1 MTADPNPNQSRDRL
15 SRVLGVVSLG
25 LGVPP
30 LAAPARFSQAMGVTG
45 AQRHRLAATAVG
57 VRSSGLVP
65 ACSRSAAA
73 RGCGQGS
80 RAMRWTLPCS
90 AGRCASTTGATGG
103 VQGVF
108 GLRARLRRSQPEPS
122 GRERTVAAIAA
133 VAGITALDIYA
144 ATTRSRKD
152 LGLEIAATTTVAK
165 TPEQVYA
172 FWRQLENLPTFMGH
186 LEEVRVSGDGTSHW
200 RASAPLGSSVEWDAR
215 IVEDVPGERIAWRSA
230 EGADVRNNGVVRFAP
245 APGGRGTE
253 LHVTLRYTVPGGAL
267 GRAIARYFGEEPHQ
281 QLDDDLRRFK
291 QVLETGEVVRSEGAP
306 GGKLARHEFPQHAA
320 QPLTPNELAEEA
332 RA

>member
-1 MTADPNPNQSRDRL
+1 MTALPNPNQSRDRL

-57 VRSSGLVP
+57 VRELGAGAGLLAFGGSP
-65 ACSRSAAA
+65 WLWA
-73 RGCGQGS
+73 RIAGDAMDLALLG
-80 RAMRWTLPCS
+80 RALREHD
-90 AGRCASTTGATGG
+90 RRDRG

-230 EGADVRNNGVVRFAP
+230 EGADVRNNGVVRFTP
-245 APGGRGTE
+245 APDGRGTE

-320 QPLTPNELAEEA
+320 QPLTPDELAEEA